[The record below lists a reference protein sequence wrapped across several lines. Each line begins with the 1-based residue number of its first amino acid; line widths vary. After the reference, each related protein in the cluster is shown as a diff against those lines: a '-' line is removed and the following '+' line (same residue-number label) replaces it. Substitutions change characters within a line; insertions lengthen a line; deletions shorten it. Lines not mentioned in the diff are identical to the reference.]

1 MARLISADSP
11 GLWLKVM
18 SSCGNKVEPSGHVL
32 SFLCWA
38 ASQANAAGVP
48 GFFQRKEKNRKVKG
62 HNKEASFDLSTSFC
76 TFRTAL
82 AYPNPNVRPT
92 WLLGL
97 SGSGDNFM
105 L

>member
-1 MARLISADSP
+1 MSP
-11 GLWLKVM
+11 
-18 SSCGNKVEPSGHVL
+18 CGNEVEPSGHVL
-32 SFLCWA
+32 LFLRWA
-38 ASQANAAGVP
+38 ASQAYAAGVP
-48 GFFQRKEKNRKVKG
+48 GFFQRKEKSRKVKV
-62 HNKEASFDLSTSFC
+62 HNKEASFDLST
-76 TFRTAL
+76 TFRTFRTPL